1 MSSPSF
7 PPGQNGGSLMKP
19 DLRNVLI
26 ASEVEDAQRPRVGA
40 RHRAFPEL
48 RGEGSSPR
56 EALIAVLGLLKRA
69 TGWAEDDW
77 HTQELSRAI
86 FDVEAMLKLLVSTD
100 GMRISGQH
108 CTIRRIADLVY
119 LTNHAVEP
127 ASTEPGGR
135 GSCGTTETEGSTG
148 NVLIYLVG
156 RRYGDRRW
164 PNAGAGP
171 RAVEHERRRY
181 QRRSA
186 DRREFNRLK
195 FVDSVENL

>member
-1 MSSPSF
+1 
-7 PPGQNGGSLMKP
+7 MKP

-26 ASEVEDAQRPRVGA
+26 VTEVKDAQRPKIGA

-56 EALIAVLGLLKRA
+56 EALVAVLGFLKRA
-69 TGWAEDDW
+69 TGWAEDNW
-77 HTQELSRAI
+77 HNVELSRAI

-119 LTNHAVEP
+119 LTNHTVEP
-127 ASTEPGGR
+127 GSTEPGCR
-135 GSCGTTETEGSTG
+135 GSFETTETEESTG

-164 PNAGAGP
+164 PNAGTGP
-171 RAVEHERRRY
+171 RAVEHERRRF

-186 DRREFNRLK
+186 DRRQFNRLR

>member
-1 MSSPSF
+1 
-7 PPGQNGGSLMKP
+7 MKP

-26 ASEVEDAQRPRVGA
+26 ATEVEDAQCPRFGA

-56 EALIAVLGLLKRA
+56 EALIAVLGLMKRA

-77 HTQELSRAI
+77 HALELSRAI

-100 GMRISGQH
+100 GMRISGRH

-119 LTNHAVEP
+119 LTNHPVESGTP
-127 ASTEPGGR
+127 DLGAR
-135 GSCGTTETEGSTG
+135 GSFTTTGTEESAG

-164 PNAGAGP
+164 PNAGNGP
-171 RAVEHERRRY
+171 RGVENERRRF

>member
-1 MSSPSF
+1 
-7 PPGQNGGSLMKP
+7 MKP

-26 ASEVEDAQRPRVGA
+26 ASEIEDAQRPKVGA

-77 HTQELSRAI
+77 HTLELSRAI

-100 GMRISGQH
+100 GMRISGKH

-119 LTNHAVEP
+119 LTNHAGDSG
-127 ASTEPGGR
+127 STEPGCHE
-135 GSCGTTETEGSTG
+135 SYGTTETEESTG

-164 PNAGAGP
+164 PNAGNGP
-171 RAVEHERRRY
+171 RAVEHERRRF

>member
-1 MSSPSF
+1 
-7 PPGQNGGSLMKP
+7 
-19 DLRNVLI
+19 LI
-26 ASEVEDAQRPRVGA
+26 ATELEDAKRPKVVA

-119 LTNHAVEP
+119 LTNHAVE
-127 ASTEPGGR
+127 SGSSEPGVR
-135 GSCGTTETEGSTG
+135 GSFETTGTEESTA

-171 RAVEHERRRY
+171 RAVEHERRRF

>member
-1 MSSPSF
+1 
-7 PPGQNGGSLMKP
+7 
-19 DLRNVLI
+19 LI
-26 ASEVEDAQRPRVGA
+26 ATELEDAKRPKVVA

-119 LTNHAVEP
+119 LTNHAVE
-127 ASTEPGGR
+127 SGSSEPCVR
-135 GSCGTTETEGSTG
+135 GSFETTGTEESTA

-171 RAVEHERRRY
+171 RAVEHERRRF

>member
-1 MSSPSF
+1 MSSPLF

-26 ASEVEDAQRPRVGA
+26 ASDVEDAQRPRVGA

-86 FDVEAMLKLLVSTD
+86 FDVEAMLKLLGSTD

-119 LTNHAVEP
+119 LTNHTVEP
-127 ASTEPGGR
+127 ASTEPGGVHHAERPRQR
-135 GSCGTTETEGSTG
+135 G
-148 NVLIYLVG
+148 
-156 RRYGDRRW
+156 
-164 PNAGAGP
+164 
-171 RAVEHERRRY
+171 
-181 QRRSA
+181 
-186 DRREFNRLK
+186 
-195 FVDSVENL
+195 

>member
-1 MSSPSF
+1 
-7 PPGQNGGSLMKP
+7 MKP

-26 ASEVEDAQRPRVGA
+26 ATRVEDAQRPKVDA

-56 EALIAVLGLLKRA
+56 EALFAVLGLLKRS
-69 TGWAEDDW
+69 TGWAEDVW
-77 HTQELSRAI
+77 HTLELSRAI

-119 LTNHAVEP
+119 LTNQALE
-127 ASTEPGGR
+127 SGSIESGGR
-135 GSCGTTETEGSTG
+135 GSLEPTETEESTG

-164 PNAGAGP
+164 PNAGVGP
-171 RAVEHERRRY
+171 RGVEHERRRF

-186 DRREFNRLK
+186 DRRDFNRLK
-195 FVDSVENL
+195 FVDSVEYL